1 MGLFNFSTLAHI
13 GLSERV
19 TDLKDPPNL
28 IVRTIIHNCVTSA
41 GHFRRFTMIHD
52 ALHPSIEFDG
62 LNSPFGPLKAVK
74 NGSIIGILCDA

>member
-1 MGLFNFSTLAHI
+1 MGLFNVSTLAHI
-13 GLSERV
+13 GLSEQV

-28 IVRTIIHNCVTSA
+28 IVRTIILIVSRVLA
-41 GHFRRFTMIHD
+41 MSGGLHD

-62 LNSPFGPLKAVK
+62 LNSPFDPLKAVK